1 VRDQPT
7 EIIDGEKLV
16 EMLKG
21 WIHSRRICK
30 MEIPD
35 TSYGWFTLLSGLQK
49 GPDSQYL
56 LIDKVSGFEKAIS
69 RSTSQE
75 VALEF
80 LEKDGVRCQFKT
92 RVIKYR
98 PSEIQAELPNAIYRI
113 QRRAAFRILAL
124 SGTEIVFHIY
134 PDKEKRVNVKDYSLG
149 GVAFFMGEELKLN
162 IDDKVS
168 NIHLRLPQGKGF
180 KMIHIPSAVVRR
192 IEQDSQGKNLCAL
205 EFLEFGEKSKE
216 ELWDHM
222 IETQRRLIRKI
233 KSL

>member
-16 EMLKG
+16 EMLQG

-35 TSYGWFTLLSGLQK
+35 THYGWFTLLSGLQK

-80 LEKDGVRCQFKT
+80 LEKDGIRCQFMT
-92 RVIKYR
+92 RVIKSR
-98 PSEIQAELPNAIYRI
+98 ASEIQVELPNAIYRI
-113 QRRAAFRILAL
+113 QRRATFRIPAL
-124 SGTEIVFHIY
+124 SGTEIIFYIY
-134 PDKEKRVNVKDYSLG
+134 PDKEERAKVKDYSLG
-149 GVAFFMGEELKLN
+149 GVAFLMEEVLKLS
-162 IDDKVS
+162 IDDKVT
-168 NIHLRLPQGKGF
+168 NIQLRLPQGKEF
-180 KMIHIPSAVVRR
+180 KTIHIPSAAVRR
-192 IEQDSQGKNLCAL
+192 IEQDPQGKHLYAL
-205 EFLEFGEKSKE
+205 EFLEFREKTKE
-216 ELWDHM
+216 ELWNHM
-222 IETQRRLIRKI
+222 IETQRRLIRKT